1 MLSFS
6 SCCRFCV
13 LNVVNVAKCTVLL
26 NRMSLSEVTVQLIAV
41 LFDA

>member
-13 LNVVNVAKCTVLL
+13 LNVAKCTVLL